1 MSWFGVRIP
10 VGPTFE
16 FSGRLAQL
24 VRAPHSH
31 CGCHRFESYIAHLI
45 LQFLAFEPKEG
56 GNLPTVN
63 LKSQL
68 NILLQL
74 QSIDSQIYSLNEQKN
89 TRPKEI
95 EALKL
100 AFEEK
105 KKHMA
110 DLEKISLDLQKTKKD
125 AEMELASK
133 EDGVKKLQGQLYSLK
148 TNKEYNTM
156 LQQISDS
163 KADASRVEDKI
174 LEVMEKIE
182 ISRKDVE
189 AEKGR
194 LTQEEKGFNEQ
205 KKKVEDQLKEID
217 EKLSQLDAQ
226 RKRIVPEI
234 DKKILGQYER
244 ILKNRDGL
252 AIVEVKNDICLGCN
266 MLVPA
271 QVINLIKMYDRM
283 ITCEVCNRILFL
295 NDVQA

>member
-1 MSWFGVRIP
+1 
-10 VGPTFE
+10 
-16 FSGRLAQL
+16 
-24 VRAPHSH
+24 
-31 CGCHRFESYIAHLI
+31 
-45 LQFLAFEPKEG
+45 LAFVPKEG

-74 QSIDSQIYSLNEQKN
+74 QSIDSQIYSLNEQKT

-95 EALKL
+95 EILKL

-105 KKHMA
+105 KKHLA
-110 DLEKISLDLQKTKKD
+110 ELEKIALDLQKAKKD
-125 AEMELASK
+125 AEMELGSK
-133 EDGVKKLQGQLYSLK
+133 EEGVKKLQGQLYSLK

-182 ISRKDVE
+182 TSRKDLE

-194 LTQEEKGFNEQ
+194 LSQEEKVFNEQ

-217 EKLSQLDAQ
+217 EKLSQLDVQ

-234 DKKILGQYER
+234 DKKIIGQYER
-244 ILKNRDGL
+244 ILSNRDGL
-252 AIVEVKNDICLGCN
+252 AIVEVKNDICMGCN

-283 ITCEVCNRILFL
+283 VTCEVCNRILFL
-295 NDVQA
+295 NDAQA